1 LPEDILR
8 KIVLFSILIVI
19 LAAFFAS
26 SSPDGLEK
34 VAEKLGFIGKGAES
48 RSILTDYSLPFL
60 KSGPVNTAAAG
71 VVGVGLIL
79 ATFLGIKSMCRG
91 AGRSGR

>member
-1 LPEDILR
+1 MR

-26 SSPDGLEK
+26 SNPDGLEK
-34 VAEKLGFIGKGAES
+34 VAEKLGFIDRGAENHS
-48 RSILTDYSLPFL
+48 LLTDYSLPFL

-71 VVGVGLIL
+71 VVGVVLIWGL
-79 ATFLGIKSMCRG
+79 FYGIKILMSKPVS
-91 AGRSGR
+91 RS

>member
-1 LPEDILR
+1 MK
-8 KIVLFSILIVI
+8 KIILFSILIII

-34 VAEKLGFIGKGAES
+34 VAEKLGFIDKVVEQ
-48 RSILTDYSLPFL
+48 RSLLTGYSLPFI
-60 KSGPVNTAAAG
+60 KEGPVNTAAAG
-71 VVGVGLIL
+71 VAGVGLIL